1 MNKEL
6 TYNQA
11 LTELE
16 AILKSFDSGEADI
29 DTLSVQV
36 SRATELSTFCR
47 ERLLKVEEELK
58 ASESPKA

>member
-1 MNKEL
+1 MDKEL

-29 DTLSVQV
+29 DTLSAQV
-36 SRATELSTFCR
+36 ARATELITFCR
-47 ERLLKVEEELK
+47 ERLQKVEKEL
-58 ASESPKA
+58 EVQQN

>member
-1 MNKEL
+1 MDKEL

-29 DTLSVQV
+29 DTLSAQV
-36 SRATELSTFCR
+36 ARATELITFCR
-47 ERLLKVEEELK
+47 ERLQKVEKELDVRQN
-58 ASESPKA
+58 

>member
-1 MNKEL
+1 MDKEL

-29 DTLSVQV
+29 DTLSAQV
-36 SRATELSTFCR
+36 ARATKLITFCR
-47 ERLLKVEEELK
+47 ERLQKVEKEL
-58 ASESPKA
+58 EVQQN

>member
-29 DTLSVQV
+29 DTLSAQV
-36 SRATELSTFCR
+36 ARATELITFCR
-47 ERLLKVEEELK
+47 ERLQKVEKEL
-58 ASESPKA
+58 EVQQN

>member
-1 MNKEL
+1 MDKEL

-29 DTLSVQV
+29 DTLSAQV
-36 SRATELSTFCR
+36 ARATELITFCR
-47 ERLLKVEEELK
+47 ERLQKEEKEL
-58 ASESPKA
+58 EVQQN

>member
-1 MNKEL
+1 MDKEL

-29 DTLSVQV
+29 DTLSAQV
-36 SRATELSTFCR
+36 ARATELITFCR
-47 ERLLKVEEELK
+47 ERLQKVENEL
-58 ASESPKA
+58 EVQQN

>member
-1 MNKEL
+1 MDKEL

-29 DTLSVQV
+29 DTLAAQV
-36 SRATELSTFCR
+36 ARATELITFCR
-47 ERLLKVEEELK
+47 ERLQKVEKEL
-58 ASESPKA
+58 EVQQN

>member
-36 SRATELSTFCR
+36 SRATELITFCR

>member
-16 AILKSFDSGEADI
+16 TILKSFDSGEADI
-29 DTLSVQV
+29 DTLSAQV
-36 SRATELSTFCR
+36 SRATELITFCR

>member
-1 MNKEL
+1 MDKKL

-29 DTLSVQV
+29 DTLSAQV
-36 SRATELSTFCR
+36 ARATELITFCR
-47 ERLLKVEEELK
+47 ERLQRVEKEL
-58 ASESPKA
+58 EVQQN